1 MGERV
6 HFALSSVFFGS
17 FFFLDHTSGRFHEE
31 KKSCICPFFFSP
43 HLPSSN
49 SFWVSVPFLHGRG
62 NSTEG
67 GGRDG
72 AWGANLPFP
81 SIPLCGK
88 GSRNN
93 SNNKEEKGRQEEEE
107 EEAGP
112 PVMTP

>member
-1 MGERV
+1 MKKRRV
-6 HFALSSVFFGS
+6 AFARSSFPLIFLPLIPFGCRCL
-17 FFFLDHTSGRFHEE
+17 FCTGGAIRQRGGR
-31 KKSCICPFFFSP
+31 
-43 HLPSSN
+43 
-49 SFWVSVPFLHGRG
+49 
-62 NSTEG
+62 
-67 GGRDG
+67 RDG

-107 EEAGP
+107 EEEEEAGP